1 MMYAQHIK
9 KTKLMEKIR
18 LNLQEIIFC
27 ISVTPI
33 EVDSVIDG
41 YKDDPRAANDRLEKL
56 AEIHREEVVKP
67 LIKKVFGKLDDSIS
81 FEKQLQMARCIIRE
95 QLDSEIFIDLI
106 DGEEDKKLR
115 FAMFESSHP
124 NGVEVTL
131 PDSERVE
138 RCKSCMVGL
147 GGISVLEISITPIQ
161 ITKQDAEEL
170 RRRLEDED
178 QDPLSV
184 LMEIIGKH
192 QEFPPEFRDI
202 TQDKGFNKAKKSGG
216 LTDMFGVKPSEN

>member
-1 MMYAQHIK
+1 
-9 KTKLMEKIR
+9 MEKIS

-27 ISVTPI
+27 IGVTPI

-41 YKDDPRAANDRLEKL
+41 YKDNPHAVNDKLEKL

-67 LIKKVFGKLDDSIS
+67 LIKKVFGGLDDSIS

-106 DGEEDKKLR
+106 NGEEDKKLR
-115 FAMFESSHP
+115 FAMFESLHP
-124 NGVEVTL
+124 DGIELTL

-138 RCKSCMVGL
+138 RCKSCIVGL
-147 GGISVLEISITPIQ
+147 GGISVLEISIIPIQ
-161 ITKQDAEEL
+161 ITEQDTEEL
-170 RRRLEDED
+170 RRRLEDENE
-178 QDPLSV
+178 DPVNV

-192 QEFPPEFRDI
+192 QGETPEYKNVTPGR
-202 TQDKGFNKAKKSGG
+202 GPKKNNADG
-216 LTDMFGVKPSEN
+216 LSDMFDVRPSEN